1 MLFGIKN
8 SQIDICR
15 HLPEKSSKTCK
26 KFSIKRFTI
35 EVFCYIVGLLSR
47 STRKFLHGEYMDHKK
62 IIIVDSNEKDALE
75 LKTKLGMEEGILV
88 DKIFSN
94 ADNALAYLDYND
106 IDLVITDIILQNSD
120 GFDLLEVLST
130 EKHLNTKVIILSAL
144 NGDAFIQKALSL
156 GADYYMIKPY
166 SYNILLKRINDVLKS
181 ENDKKQKVESK
192 IAENNVTSIDG
203 KLSNI
208 FITVGIPAHIKGYQF
223 LREAIK
229 MAIETPDIINSITK
243 KLYPS
248 IAKKFDTSS
257 SKVERAIRHA
267 IEVAWN
273 RGKIENI
280 NNLFGIKVYSD
291 NEKPTNGEFIALVAD
306 KMLIEGA

>member
-1 MLFGIKN
+1 MENKN
-8 SQIDICR
+8 
-15 HLPEKSSKTCK
+15 
-26 KFSIKRFTI
+26 
-35 EVFCYIVGLLSR
+35 IV
-47 STRKFLHGEYMDHKK
+47 
-62 IIIVDSNEKDALE
+62 IVDTNEKESIE
-75 LKTKLGMEEGILV
+75 LKNKLEKHGGYKV
-88 DKIFSN
+88 VAIF
-94 ADNALAYLDYND
+94 DNANIAYEYVKKNAVDLIICD
-106 IDLVITDIILQNSD
+106 ILLHNSD
-120 GFDLLEVLST
+120 GFDLLEKLKQNSI
-130 EKHLNTKVIILSAL
+130 KTKLLILSAVS
-144 NGDAFIQKALSL
+144 GDVFVQKAMML

-166 SYNILLKRINDVLKS
+166 NFNVLIARIMEMFDNDTHTTGEVDKTPALKNIDSR
-181 ENDKKQKVESK
+181 
-192 IAENNVTSIDG
+192 
-203 KLSNI
+203 LSNI

-229 MAIETPDIINSITK
+229 MAIESPDIINSITR

-248 IAKKFDTSS
+248 IAEKFDTSS